1 METKTSQIQ
10 LASFEAQTSH
20 SPPIVL
26 EVRTMSS
33 FRHIVQRSPVLYLAQ
48 GDTEKTAE
56 SLANLAEAARSRGQP
71 PGQSTDSKQRSNL
84 RFFWNQ
90 PGLVQRSEYMSPT
103 SLQTA
108 PGGHLSHLKLVN
120 PSDLTG
126 VGDVVGEEVGAEL
139 GALGEVGDAVVGAD
153 GAAVGTPVGRAVGLL
168 VGYVGDNDVPVMVGE
183 EDRTVEGDVVGEDV
197 GVVVARLAVGA
208 GAGSMTWA

>member
-1 METKTSQIQ
+1 
-10 LASFEAQTSH
+10 
-20 SPPIVL
+20 
-26 EVRTMSS
+26 
-33 FRHIVQRSPVLYLAQ
+33 
-48 GDTEKTAE
+48 
-56 SLANLAEAARSRGQP
+56 
-71 PGQSTDSKQRSNL
+71 
-84 RFFWNQ
+84 
-90 PGLVQRSEYMSPT
+90 
-103 SLQTA
+103 
-108 PGGHLSHLKLVN
+108 LSHLKLVN